1 MKKIV
6 QLTTV
11 LLLMMGL
18 NEVQAKDP
26 VRPANQIGIYPFTVT
41 TDGLGLG
48 VFYERDV
55 GSSDKASFVMPVRFL
70 INSYE
75 NYDIYPGTGSS
86 TDFRNFI
93 EFAPGMKFYPI
104 NRDRVL
110 TFALGPSLYYS
121 YGAYEG
127 YRDVG
132 DYSQPIVREYFD
144 RQVHSLGIL
153 ANAYLD
159 VTIAKQFVMGLQMG
173 LGINY
178 LTLEKDKM
186 RNGVQ
191 TTRQEIF
198 QPVGQFTLSF
208 AYRF

>member
-1 MKKIV
+1 MKKIIHV
-6 QLTTV
+6 TSI
-11 LLLMMGL
+11 LLLILGFSQ
-18 NEVQAKDP
+18 VQAKDP
-26 VRPANQIGIYPFTVT
+26 VRPANQIGVYPFTVT

-55 GSSDKASFVMPVRFL
+55 GNSDKASFVMPIRFL
-70 INSYE
+70 INSDE
-75 NYDIYPGTGSS
+75 MYDIYPSTGNS
-86 TDFRNFI
+86 TNFRNFI

-132 DYSQPIVREYFD
+132 DWSQPLEREYYD
-144 RQVHSLGIL
+144 RQIHSLGIL

-159 VTIAKQFVMGLQMG
+159 VTVAKQFS
-173 LGINY
+173 
-178 LTLEKDKM
+178 TL
-186 RNGVQ
+186 R
-191 TTRQEIF
+191 
-198 QPVGQFTLSF
+198 
-208 AYRF
+208 